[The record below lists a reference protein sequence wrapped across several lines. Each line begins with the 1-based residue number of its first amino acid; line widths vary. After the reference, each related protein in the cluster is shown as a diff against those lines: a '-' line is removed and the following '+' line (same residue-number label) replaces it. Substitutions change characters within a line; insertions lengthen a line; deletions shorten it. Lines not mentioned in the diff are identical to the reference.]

1 MKFFVHS
8 VLTALAS
15 LALAGITNAAE
26 VSGATQEHE
35 KIRQVATEFLLQT
48 STAQPGDAEISV
60 GPIDTRLTLASCQ
73 ALVPFLPPG
82 SKAWGKTTVGIRCT
96 APVAWTVYLRA
107 NVQIT
112 ADYYVAAHSLSKG
125 QVLAIDDLSKI
136 KGEISNLPVGFISN
150 PDQAIGKAIQNSVSS
165 GTLLRMDA
173 LKSPAVVQQG
183 QSVRVV
189 SIGNGFQV
197 ATDAQAIT
205 NASEGQI
212 AKARTASGVTL
223 SGVAKA
229 GGIIEISN

>member
-1 MKFFVHS
+1 MKY
-8 VLTALAS
+8 LAQ
-15 LALAGITNAAE
+15 LIVTGLVVIATTGNVRAAAPSKE
-26 VSGATQEHE
+26 IQDFE

-60 GPIDTRLTLASCQ
+60 SAVDNRLTLASCD
-73 ALVPFLPPG
+73 ALVPFLPTG
-82 SKAWGKTTVGIRCT
+82 SKGWGKTTVGVRCT

-112 ADYYVAAHSLSKG
+112 SEYYVAAHSLTKG
-125 QVLAIDDLSKI
+125 QVLALEDLSKI
-136 KGEISNLPVGFISN
+136 KGDISNLPAGYISN
-150 PDQAIGKAIQNSVSS
+150 PDLAIGKSIQNSVSS
-165 GTLLRMDA
+165 GTLLRLDA

-183 QSVRVV
+183 QSVRVI

-205 NASEGQI
+205 NASEGQV
-212 AKARTASGVTL
+212 AKARTSNGVTL
-223 SGVAKA
+223 SGIAKA

>member
-1 MKFFVHS
+1 MKY
-8 VLTALAS
+8 LAQ
-15 LALAGITNAAE
+15 LIVTGLVVIATTGNVRAAAPSKE
-26 VSGATQEHE
+26 IQDFE

-60 GPIDTRLTLASCQ
+60 SAVDNRLTLASCD
-73 ALVPFLPPG
+73 ALTPFLPTG
-82 SKAWGKTTVGIRCT
+82 SKGWGKTTVGVRCT

-112 ADYYVAAHSLSKG
+112 SEYYVAAHSLTKG
-125 QVLAIDDLSKI
+125 QVLALEDLSKI
-136 KGEISNLPVGFISN
+136 KGDISNLPAGYISN
-150 PDQAIGKAIQNSVSS
+150 PDLAIGKSIQNSVSS
-165 GTLLRMDA
+165 GTLLRLDA

-183 QSVRVV
+183 QSVRVI

-205 NASEGQI
+205 NASEGQV
-212 AKARTASGVTL
+212 AKARTSNGVTL
-223 SGVAKA
+223 SGIAKA